1 MSNEELN
8 RKLAEL
14 LGWKKKRA
22 NVGRQRPP
30 EYFWREPVSQIYT
43 DLPNY
48 AGDLNAAHGVV
59 MGLNEDQRSEYRHA
73 LVTQWPS
80 HKVDAVDASAK
91 ERSEALIKTLEEK
104 Q

>member
-14 LGWKKKRA
+14 LGWSDFYHGGKRLS
-22 NVGRQRPP
+22 GRRPDEDP
-30 EYFWREPVSQIYT
+30 GSSCWVPDYC
-43 DLPNY
+43 
-48 AGDLNAAHGVV
+48 GDLNAVSVV

-80 HKVDAVDASAK
+80 QKVDAVDASAK
-91 ERSEALIKTLEEK
+91 ERTEALIRTLEEK
-104 Q
+104 P